1 MKVVHPGY
9 EDMSIKE
16 VSPRARSLCLAYD
29 SHDMALSM
37 VCNRNCGAIHWSPLI
52 WNQTS
57 KKIQN
62 LKDFESWYCVSNGK
76 FCIWPQAVLARKGH
90 QRHWMNNLQEVWVG
104 QDTSEFCTYDSFYLY
119 LCVFTHIHAGTL
131 GGQQRASDPP
141 ELELKGVANLP
152 RALGT
157 EQPRS
162 HARAASALNLC
173 DTSLSLPQLWT

>member
-1 MKVVHPGY
+1 MIVMTWLCPWYATETVELYTDRPSY
-9 EDMSIKE
+9 ESNIQRDTKSE
-16 VSPRARSLCLAYD
+16 RFWVLVLCLKWKILYLA
-29 SHDMALSM
+29 S
-37 VCNRNCGAIHWSPLI
+37 GSPS
-52 WNQTS
+52 T
-57 KKIQN
+57 
-62 LKDFESWYCVSNGK
+62 
-76 FCIWPQAVLARKGH
+76 KGH
-90 QRHWMNNLQEVWVG
+90 QRHWMNDLQEVWVG

-119 LCVFTHIHAGTL
+119 LCVFTHIHEGTI
-131 GGQQRASDPP
+131 GGQQRALDPP